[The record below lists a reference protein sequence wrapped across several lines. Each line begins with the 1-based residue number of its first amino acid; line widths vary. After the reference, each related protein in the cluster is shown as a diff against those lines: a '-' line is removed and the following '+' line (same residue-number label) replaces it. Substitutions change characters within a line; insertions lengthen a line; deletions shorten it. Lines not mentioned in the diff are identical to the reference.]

1 MPVIYL
7 IRHANTIA
15 NQSRRFSGHL
25 DSELSELGLEQVRK
39 LAEFMKDLPVEKVYA
54 SPMKRTITT
63 AEAIS
68 DNIQL
73 IESLK
78 EMNFG
83 RLEGLTLEEIKTQY
97 RKEHDRLFSMGS
109 EYLFPK
115 GESIISFHERVKTG
129 LYNILNESNENV
141 FAIVAHSGTIRCILS
156 ELIGQT
162 YEYHWNFQIDNCSIT
177 KVTYDNSFAVIN
189 YLNSLQHLR

>member
-7 IRHANTIA
+7 IRHANTVA
-15 NQSRRFSGHL
+15 NQCMRFSGHL
-25 DSELSELGLEQVRK
+25 DSDISELGLEQIRK
-39 LAEFMKDLPVEKVYA
+39 LGIFMKDYPVEKVYA
-54 SPMKRTITT
+54 SPMKRTIAT
-63 AEAIS
+63 AQAIS

-73 IESLK
+73 EESLK

-83 RLEGLTLEEIKTQY
+83 KLEGLTLEEIKSQY
-97 RKEHDRLFSMGS
+97 KKEHDRLFSMGS
-109 EYLFPK
+109 EYLFPR

-129 LYNILNESNENV
+129 LYNILTKSDEKV

-162 YEYHWNFQIDNCSIT
+162 YEYHWNFQIDNCSIS
-177 KVTYDNSFAVIN
+177 KITYDNSFAVIN